1 MIIKEKGGE
10 NKYKYIYVYVR
21 NCFVDSSRNDVPNFV
36 GTIVAAVS
44 FMLFIR
50 PFCFSSKKKRKKQT
64 SKQKQKQYFFLPFL
78 LSVLANVNYFFPK
91 IVHPN
96 RRRLDFPVSSRL
108 LRSVAHR
115 RLRGCAS
122 NASRSPGKEIKMKQR
137 RLGER

>member
-1 MIIKEKGGE
+1 MIIKEKGRE

-91 IVHPN
+91 SYTQTVGVLIFPFPHAYYVPSHTG
-96 RRRLDFPVSSRL
+96 DFADA
-108 LRSVAHR
+108 LRMRVEVRA
-115 RLRGCAS
+115 
-122 NASRSPGKEIKMKQR
+122 KK
-137 RLGER
+137 